1 MKKQR
6 VPFAACRGY
15 ARMLIIQTVLI
26 LAAMLCLRNPM
37 QPWFL
42 MVFWKLLIVFVLTAL
57 VFTVVRYL
65 VSRFLKQGEKSEKP
79 VKKRLFLTFVFAL
92 LYLGVGAVLPYMR
105 TPEVSEA
112 YSEQFRV
119 QDYYSDT
126 VSCDRAALLE
136 DNEEAL
142 AERIRMIANAEER
155 IVLSTFDFRSDI
167 SGKQMLAALYDAA
180 ERGVEVQVLM
190 DGMYALL
197 HMEGNPW
204 FYALASAENVTIKIY
219 NPINLLTPWTGMSR
233 MHDKYLI
240 ADETA
245 YILGGRNTFDYFL
258 GGQDSYKNHDRDM
271 LICNTGGEESSIYQ
285 ILDYFERIWEQEYCK
300 IWHENAKLSERS
312 RVRNAQKGL
321 RELYGTMRREH
332 SKWFTPTDYL
342 EKTVSTNKVTLLSNP
357 TGLYAK
363 EPWVFYGLSELMKN
377 ASSEVIIHTPYVMC
391 DEMMYEAYTGICSKE
406 AEITMMTN
414 SVANNGNPF
423 GAVDYALHK
432 QKILDTGLRVLE
444 YEGGVSYHGKSAAI
458 DDRLAIVGS
467 FNADMKSVYQDT
479 ELMLVA
485 DSRELCAQLK
495 TNLESYQE
503 EAVPAS
509 VKAEETAFLSQ
520 KEMPLGRRLLRQL
533 ISFVDP
539 WIRFL
544 L

>member
-15 ARMLIIQTVLI
+15 AQMLIIQTVLI
-26 LAAMLCLRNPM
+26 LTAMLCLRNPM

-57 VFTVVRYL
+57 VFTVIRYL
-65 VSRFLKQGEKSEKP
+65 VARFLKQGEKSEKP

-142 AERIRMIANAEER
+142 AERIRMIANAGER
-155 IVLSTFDFRSDI
+155 IVLSTFDFRSDT

-204 FYALASAENVTIKIY
+204 FYALACAENVTIKIY

-300 IWHENAKLSERS
+300 IWHENTKLSERS
-312 RVRNAQKGL
+312 RVRNAQKEL
-321 RELYGTMRREH
+321 RELYDTMRRAH
-332 SKWFTPTDYL
+332 PQWFTPTDYV

-377 ASSEVIIHTPYVMC
+377 ARSEVIIHTPYVMC
-391 DEMMYEAYTGICSKE
+391 DDMMYETYTEVCSKT
-406 AEITMMTN
+406 AEVTMMTN

-423 GAVDYALHK
+423 GAVDYALNK

-444 YEGGVSYHGKSAAI
+444 YEGGVSYHGKSVAV

-485 DSRELCAQLK
+485 DSKELCAQLK
-495 TNLESYQE
+495 TNFESYQE
-503 EAVPAS
+503 DAVSAS
-509 VKAEETAFLSQ
+509 VKEEETDFLSQ

-533 ISFVDP
+533 ISFADP

>member
-26 LAAMLCLRNPM
+26 MAAMLCLRNPM

-65 VSRFLKQGEKSEKP
+65 VSRFLKQREKSEKP

-285 ILDYFERIWEQEYCK
+285 ILDYFERIWKY
-300 IWHENAKLSERS
+300 HAPR
-312 RVRNAQKGL
+312 A
-321 RELYGTMRREH
+321 
-332 SKWFTPTDYL
+332 SK
-342 EKTVSTNKVTLLSNP
+342 VV
-357 TGLYAK
+357 
-363 EPWVFYGLSELMKN
+363 
-377 ASSEVIIHTPYVMC
+377 
-391 DEMMYEAYTGICSKE
+391 YT
-406 AEITMMTN
+406 
-414 SVANNGNPF
+414 
-423 GAVDYALHK
+423 
-432 QKILDTGLRVLE
+432 
-444 YEGGVSYHGKSAAI
+444 
-458 DDRLAIVGS
+458 DRLPRKNGEH
-467 FNADMKSVYQDT
+467 Q
-479 ELMLVA
+479 
-485 DSRELCAQLK
+485 
-495 TNLESYQE
+495 
-503 EAVPAS
+503 
-509 VKAEETAFLSQ
+509 
-520 KEMPLGRRLLRQL
+520 
-533 ISFVDP
+533 
-539 WIRFL
+539 
-544 L
+544 